1 MFIDCHAD
9 IHLPLVDC
17 HEECFSIA
25 ECLNPCPFQMDVS
38 SSLWNIEP
46 IRKART
52 SHKTFSFIILTFK
65 QLKYEIQ
72 HEHFGQIYWF
82 LV

>member
-17 HEECFSIA
+17 NEKGFRS
-25 ECLNPCPFQMDVS
+25 PSVSTCPFQIDVT
-38 SSLWNIEP
+38 LLLYNIEH

-52 SHKTFSFIILTFK
+52 IHKTFSFIVLSFK
-65 QLKYEIQ
+65 RLKYEIKN
-72 HEHFGQIYWF
+72 ENFGLIY
-82 LV
+82 